1 MSGKNDVRIDVVGDA
16 GGFAGAA
23 AQAEKEL
30 DGLKNKAAQ
39 AGGGLGALEQA
50 AAKAGQATSGLANEA
65 LGNLSGSLGS
75 VSEETVGMTARMVAA
90 AGPVGVLAV
99 AIGGVAAAYVV
110 GARESKAFA
119 DTLILTG
126 NTVGKTTG
134 DLNDMSLS
142 VANTTKATR
151 GHVAEAMKDAVA
163 FGNIGSASLE
173 KVVEAAI
180 RLERETGTA
189 VDKTVK
195 QFSELGKEPVKASE
209 KLNEQYNYLTASVYS
224 QIKALQEQGRHV
236 EAATLAQNAFADTIN
251 NRTGEIEG
259 NLGSIERGWRA
270 IKDAVGGALSAA
282 ANIGRLRGPQEEL
295 ADLKKRLST
304 GSYDFAMSEDDMKQQ
319 ISAVE
324 LYIEKQKKVGLEK
337 EKQASLDKAGIEW
350 AREGDK
356 WLTKKEQK
364 IRELTKLAVTAVAA
378 NAPPAEIDAR
388 IKAIEEKYNEKA
400 PRGRSG
406 GGVKVDQAERTLSRL
421 DEQIALKN
429 ADAASTDKQSAAEQQ
444 RTRIIFEMDAGT
456 LKVTKSQRALIEGRL
471 DDIVTLEAQIKAQ
484 REFTAGV
491 ERQEA
496 ANVKARQSMIEQIAT
511 AERETEVYGLTAAQI
526 SVVEQA
532 RLADA
537 IALATERGATEAQL
551 AVLREELELRGRL
564 SEALSKKEAKV
575 YDIEDA
581 KKAVDGAGKEMG
593 EFAKQAAK
601 NMQDAMADFFID
613 PTKKG
618 MQSIAETFGQAV
630 QKMIAQ
636 AAAAQLGKLLFGDM
650 DKTGNLGG
658 WLGKIFGG
666 VLGGGGSV
674 PVFGSGNM
682 GPLISNATP
691 VEFLTPTFHSGGLVT
706 DGGWSSSRM
715 VPAGVFANARRFLG
729 GGLAGDEVP
738 AILQKGE
745 RVLTKE
751 QQKAGMDGG
760 GQRPIVVNVNS
771 STGDPAEIRRSAAAG
786 ARAALGFMSG
796 SQRYA

>member
-1 MSGKNDVRIDVVGDA
+1 MSGKNDVRIDVVGDV
-16 GGFAGAA
+16 GGFASAT

-50 AAKAGQATSGLANEA
+50 AQGARDTISGHLNQAIAEWSGSMGFATVETMSLVEKTIMATGVFGAAAVAVGGLALAYKAGHD
-65 LGNLSGSLGS
+65 
-75 VSEETVGMTARMVAA
+75 
-90 AGPVGVLAV
+90 
-99 AIGGVAAAYVV
+99 
-110 GARESKAFA
+110 ESKAFA
-119 DTLILTG
+119 DTLIMSG
-126 NTVGKTTG
+126 NVVGKTTG
-134 DLNDMSLS
+134 DLNDMALS

-163 FGNIGSASLE
+163 FGNVGSASLE
-173 KVVEAAI
+173 KVVEAAV
-180 RLERETGTA
+180 RMERETGTA

-195 QFSELGKEPVKASE
+195 QFSELGKEPVTASL
-209 KLNEQYNYLTASVYS
+209 KLNDQYNYLTASVYR
-224 QIKALQEQGRHV
+224 QIKALEDQGRTV
-236 EAATLAQNAFADTIN
+236 EAATLAQNTFADSIN
-251 NRTGEIEG
+251 SRTGEIEG

-270 IKDAVGGALSAA
+270 VKDAVMGAVSAA
-282 ANIGRLRGPQEEL
+282 ANIGRLKGPEEEL
-295 ADLKKRLST
+295 AGLKKQLAT
-304 GSYDFAMSEDDMKQQ
+304 GGYDFSLTEGDIKQQ

-324 LYIEKQKKVGLEK
+324 LYIDKQKKVGQEK
-337 EKQASLDKAGIEW
+337 ERQAALEKAGIEW

-356 WLTKKEQK
+356 WLSKKEQK
-364 IRELTKLAVTAVAA
+364 LRELTKLAVTASAA
-378 NAPPAEIDAR
+378 NAPPQEIDAR
-388 IKAIEEKYNEKA
+388 IKAIEEKYAEKA

-406 GGVKVDQAERTLSRL
+406 GGSKVDQGGKLIERL

-429 ADAASTDKQSAAEQQ
+429 ADAASTEKQSAAEQQ
-444 RTRIIFEMDAGT
+444 RTRVIFEMDAGT

-471 DDIVTLEAQIKAQ
+471 DDIVSLEAQIKAQ

-491 ERQEA
+491 ERLEA
-496 ANVKARQSMIEQIAT
+496 ANVKARQSMLEQIAT
-511 AERETEVYGLTAAQI
+511 AERETELYGLTAAQI

-532 RLADA
+532 RLEDA

-551 AVLREELELRGRL
+551 TTLREELALRGQL

-575 YDIEDA
+575 YDLADA
-581 KKAVDGAGKEMG
+581 KKAVDGEGKEMG

-618 MQSIAETFGQAV
+618 IQSIVETFAQTV

-658 WLGKIFGG
+658 WMGKLFGSF
-666 VLGGGGSV
+666 GGGGGGGGAVS
-674 PVFGSGNM
+674 SG
-682 GPLISNATP
+682 TP
-691 VEFLTPTFHSGGLVT
+691 FSSADLAWLEAPMLHSGGLVT
-706 DGGWSSSRM
+706 AGGWASSRM
-715 VPAGVFANARRFLG
+715 VPAGAFANAPRFHG

-751 QQKAGMDGG
+751 QQKSGRDSG

-786 ARAALGFMSG
+786 ARTALGFMSG
-796 SQRYA
+796 SRRYA